1 MSSPR
6 LLIILIVSLIVVGC
20 ASGGLRIVETGF
32 SAEETAPTQFAVKLE
47 SDQIRSEEEAE
58 ANLLVH
64 SARWTIDHSGF
75 YFTISDRIRGHD
87 SEIDLEQASREDGG
101 TGVPTIT
108 SGGSGGYTS
117 STTGKRRTTWS
128 VRATL
133 RIYRDKP
140 TDTDETVYEATR
152 VLDKYR
158 SAQTSSGSRVGAG
171 VSSGY

>member
-1 MSSPR
+1 MTSPR
-6 LLIILIVSLIVVGC
+6 LFITLLVSFIAIGC
-20 ASGGLRIVETGF
+20 ASGGLRIVDTGF
-32 SAEETAPTQFAVKLE
+32 SAVETAPTQFAVKLE
-47 SDQIRSEEEAE
+47 SDRIRSREEAE

-75 YFTISDRIRGHD
+75 YFTISDRIHGHD
-87 SEIDLEQASREDGG
+87 SEIDLEKASREDGG

-108 SGGSGGYTS
+108 PGGSGGYTS

-140 TDTDETVYEATR
+140 ADTEETVYEATR
-152 VLDKYR
+152 VLDQYR
-158 SAQTSSGSRVGAG
+158 SAQTSSGSRLGGGAG
-171 VSSGY
+171 S